1 MAELLDKPS
10 RRLFLQAGA
19 AVGGGLLLSFELPG
33 AVRAAG
39 APAGPALNAFVR
51 IAPDGIVT
59 IAAKRPEIG
68 QGIKTSLPMLIAEE
82 LDVDWAKVRIE
93 QAPVD
98 AKVYGDQSAGGST
111 STPDEWEPARQ
122 VGAVGRALLIQVAA
136 QRWGVPASGLVTEP
150 GVVVDPAGKRRL
162 AYGEL
167 VEAAAKLTPPDP
179 KTVPLKD
186 PKAYRIVGK
195 PHGQSDNPAIVTGQP
210 LYGVDVRL
218 PGMLYATFLKAP
230 VFGAKVAKV
239 DLAPAK
245 AVKGVRDAFVVEGGT
260 ALEGL
265 LPGVVVVADSWW
277 TARKG
282 RNALAVTWA
291 DHPTSA
297 QSSAAFAAQAAALA
311 KQPPQRSLRK
321 DGDVE
326 AALKGAAKVV
336 TASYDYPFIAH
347 ATLEPQNCTAA
358 WKDGK
363 VEIWAPAQNPEDGRE
378 LVAKT
383 LGIGQDAVTLH
394 LTRSGGG
401 FGRRLMNDFMVEAAW
416 IAKTVGAPVKLVWTR
431 EDDIQHD
438 FYRPAGWHHLS
449 AGLDANGDLV
459 AWWDHFISFGGD
471 KSFVRAGNINGNQ
484 FPARAVDHYAMDVS
498 TMPLGVPTGWL
509 RAPGNNAIGW
519 ALQSFTDE
527 LAQAAGQDPVAFR
540 RRILG
545 EPRLLGEPGKGDSF
559 HTGRMRGVLDRVAQ
573 MSGWGR
579 QVPKGT
585 GLGVACHYSH
595 QGYVAVVVE
604 ASVGEGGGPKVHKAW
619 AAVDVGRQIVNPSGA
634 EQQVQGS
641 VLDAIGATLRQKITL
656 ENGAVVESNFG
667 DFPLLRMAEAPPVE
681 AAFVLSDND
690 PTGLGEPAYPPTPPA
705 LCNALFA
712 ATGKRIRSLPIGEQL
727 A

>member
-1 MAELLDKPS
+1 MSDLLDKPS

-39 APAGPALNAFVR
+39 APSAPALNAFVR

-82 LDVDWAKVRIE
+82 LDVDWAKVCIE

-98 AKVYGDQSAGGST
+98 PKAYGDQSAGGST
-111 STPDEWEPARQ
+111 STPDEWEPSRQ
-122 VGAVGRALLIQVAA
+122 VGAVGRALLIQAAA
-136 QRWGVPASGLVTEP
+136 QRWGVPAAGLVTEP
-150 GVVVDPAGKRRL
+150 GVVVDPAGKRRI
-162 AYGEL
+162 AYGDL
-167 VEAAAKLTPPDP
+167 VADAAKLTPPDP

-195 PHGQSDNPAIVTGQP
+195 PHAQSDNSAIVTGQP
-210 LYGVDVRL
+210 LYGIDVRL

-230 VFGAKVAKV
+230 VFAAKVAHV

-245 AVKGVRDAFVVEGGT
+245 AVKGVRDAFVVEGQEK
-260 ALEGL
+260 LEGL
-265 LPGVVVVADSWW
+265 MPGVVVVADSWW

-282 RNALAVTWA
+282 RNALKVAWA
-291 DHPTSA
+291 DHPTAA
-297 QSSAAFAAQAAALA
+297 QGTTAFAARAAELA
-311 KQPPQRSLRK
+311 TQPPHRTLRK
-321 DGDVE
+321 DGDVD

-336 TASYDYPFIAH
+336 KASYDYPFIAH
-347 ATLEPQNCTAA
+347 ATLEPQNCTAS

-363 VEIWAPAQNPEDGRE
+363 GEIWAPAQNPEDGRA
-378 LVAKT
+378 LVART
-383 LGIGQDAVTLH
+383 LGIAPDAVTIH
-394 LTRSGGG
+394 FTRSGGG

-416 IAKTVGAPVKLVWTR
+416 ISKVVGAPVKLLWTR
-431 EDDIQHD
+431 EDDMRHD
-438 FYRPAGWHHLS
+438 FYRPAGWHHLT
-449 AGLDANGDLV
+449 AGLDGQGEVV
-459 AWWDHFISFGGD
+459 AWRNHFVSFGGE
-471 KSFVRAGNINGNQ
+471 KTFVRAANISGDQ
-484 FPARAVDHYAMDVS
+484 FPAGAAPNYTMDVS

-519 ALQSFTDE
+519 VMQSFVDE
-527 LAQAAGQDPVAFR
+527 LAHAAGQDPVDFR
-540 RRILG
+540 RR
-545 EPRLLGEPGKGDSF
+545 LLGDPRFLGQPGGV
-559 HTGRMRGVLDRVAQ
+559 HTGRLRGVLDRAAQ
-573 MSGWGR
+573 MAGWGR
-579 QVPKGT
+579 KVPAGT
-585 GLGVACHYSH
+585 GLGVAVHYSH
-595 QGYVAVVVE
+595 QGYVAVVIE
-604 ASVGEGGGPKVHKAW
+604 ASVGEGGAPKVHKAW

-641 VLDAIGATLRQKITL
+641 VLDAIGSTLRQKITI
-656 ENGAVVESNFG
+656 ENGAVTQGNFG
-667 DFPLLRMAEAPPVE
+667 DFRPLRMAEAPPVE
-681 AAFVLSDND
+681 VAFVITDNK

-712 ATGKRIRSLPIGEQL
+712 ATGKRIRSLPIADQL